1 MAANR
6 GLQVVRH
13 IDGAPMMPG
22 NRSNETRSLAGV
34 PPAPSPTK
42 WEYRVKQTFVR
53 EHLKECRS
61 QCIVSRARDT
71 TGPWPQNPARPK
83 IGFLSLE
90 RAGEFADIV
99 ERQQEVNR
107 VLIEFL

>member
-1 MAANR
+1 M
-6 GLQVVRH
+6 VRH

-22 NRSNETRSLAGV
+22 NRSNEARSLAGM
-34 PPAPSPTK
+34 PPAPSPTW

-53 EHLKECRS
+53 EHLKQRRS
-61 QCIVSRARDT
+61 QCIVSRASNT

-99 ERQQEVNR
+99 ERQQEANR
-107 VLIEFL
+107 ALIEFL